1 MPLPMQRLVLGLRER
16 YCNDFYN
23 QNMEKLIYNVRQ
35 IFGECLTSKGC
46 SFYNIPE
53 YQRGYKWTAANVIQ
67 LLEDLKNFKKSD
79 NDQFYCIQNITI
91 TKQKHKDS
99 WCMNVIDG
107 QQRLTTLFILLS
119 YLQRNMKDK
128 IISPSANILKYS
140 IRETSDKFLCDSILT
155 GIIWDNAI
163 DTNAAH
169 TKDQFYIMAVAD
181 AIQEWFRENKLETKT
196 VLDDLVLIVNEVR
209 PGDEET
215 VFASLNGGKVDLDGA
230 DLVRAILITRAA
242 KQKYP
247 SIISREQLHQIAND
261 DIDLNID
268 ISVSSRGKIN
278 EFRVKLGVEIDEM
291 NKWWAQNK
299 VKDYFE
305 QLLPNKISKNKAFK
319 YSQYPIDLLY
329 YAFYEAYK
337 TKLSNSNEGESLDLR
352 VFENGIDLN
361 GQSGDDHLEFYTAVR
376 EFHLTMM
383 DWYNHDEIYN
393 LIGYLMYNFKDS
405 KISFDLL
412 WNKWLESES
421 KDDFIYR
428 LKELIKKQIA
438 LSFYNNDT
446 KDEEK
451 TLKNALDELRSSI
464 LNLQYDWYNNDF
476 TLKFLPLVDILPIEK
491 NVKTQTKV
499 KLSRITDP
507 KYFRC
512 NGEDKEHV
520 RSQKRIIDESLP
532 EDQKASMME
541 ENKVGLNSIGNIV
554 LLVLGVNRSYGN
566 DPHNEKMDRII
577 SEFLINDW
585 YIRPHTFNVFT
596 SKIKSIDENGENT
609 QDMYWSNEDMV
620 RTVQDIEKRLVKY
633 LNITEK

>member
-1 MPLPMQRLVLGLRER
+1 M
-16 YCNDFYN
+16 DT
-23 QNMEKLIYNVRQ
+23 LIYNVRQ
-35 IFGECLTSKGC
+35 IFGEYLTFKEC

-91 TKQKHKDS
+91 TKQKHEDS

-128 IISPSANILKYS
+128 IIIPSSNILKYS
-140 IRETSDKFLCDSILT
+140 IRETSDQFLRDNILT
-155 GIIWDNAI
+155 GSIWDNTI
-163 DTNAAH
+163 DTNSAK
-169 TKDQFYIMAVAD
+169 TKDQYYMMTVAD
-181 AIQEWFRENKLETKT
+181 AIQGWFRDNNLEAKT

-247 SIISREQLHQIAND
+247 SIISHEQLHQIAND
-261 DIDLNID
+261 DIDLNIN
-268 ISVSSRGKIN
+268 ISASSRGKIN
-278 EFRVKLGVEIDEM
+278 EFRVKLGVELDEM
-291 NKWWAQNK
+291 NKWWSQNK

-305 QLLPNKISKNKAFK
+305 QLLPDKISKNKTFK

-337 TKLSNSNEGESLDLR
+337 SKLNNSSYAETLDLR

-361 GQSGDDHLEFYTAVR
+361 GQSGDDHLEFYTAIR

-383 DWYNHDEIYN
+383 EWYNHDEIYN
-393 LIGYLMYNFKDS
+393 LIGYLMYNFKGS
-405 KISFDLL
+405 RISFDLL
-412 WNKWLESES
+412 WKLWQESLS
-421 KDDFIYR
+421 KDEFIR
-428 LKELIKKQIA
+428 KLKDEIKGQIA
-438 LSFYNNDT
+438 IPFYNDT
-446 KDEEK
+446 KDEGN

-464 LNLQYDWYNNDF
+464 LNLQYNWYNNDF

-491 NVKTQTKV
+491 DVKKQTKV
-499 KLSRITDP
+499 ILSRIENP

-512 NGEDKEHV
+512 HGEDKEHI
-520 RSQKRIIDESLP
+520 RSQKRDIDESLP
-532 EDQKASMME
+532 EAQKASMIE
-541 ENKVGLNSIGNIV
+541 ENKVGLHSIGNIV

-596 SKIKSIDENGENT
+596 SKIKSIDENGDNT
-609 QDMYWSNEDMV
+609 QDLYWSQEDMI

-633 LNITEK
+633 LNIE

>member
-1 MPLPMQRLVLGLRER
+1 
-16 YCNDFYN
+16 
-23 QNMEKLIYNVRQ
+23 MEKLIYSVRQ
-35 IFGECLTSKGC
+35 IFGEYLPFKGC

-128 IISPSANILKYS
+128 IIIPSANILKYS
-140 IRETSDKFLCDSILT
+140 IRKSSDQFLRDNILT
-155 GIIWDNAI
+155 GSIWDNTI
-163 DTNAAH
+163 DTNSAQ
-169 TKDQFYIMAVAD
+169 TKDQYYMMAVAD
-181 AIQEWFRENKLETKT
+181 AIQGWFRDNNLEAKT
-196 VLDDLVLIVNEVR
+196 ILDDLVLIVNEVR

-247 SIISREQLHQIAND
+247 SIISHEQLHQIAND
-261 DIDLNID
+261 DIDLNIN

-278 EFRVKLGVEIDEM
+278 EFRVKLGVELDEM
-291 NKWWAQNK
+291 NKWWSQNK

-305 QLLPNKISKNKAFK
+305 QLLPTKISKNKTFK

-337 TKLSNSNEGESLDLR
+337 SKLNNSSDAETLDLR

-361 GQSGDDHLEFYTAVR
+361 GQSGDDHLEFYTAIR

-383 DWYNHDEIYN
+383 EWYNYDEIYN
-393 LIGYLMYNFKDS
+393 LIGYLMYNFKGS
-405 KISFDLL
+405 KISFELL
-412 WNKWLESES
+412 WNIWLQSES
-421 KDDFIYR
+421 KDDFIFR
-428 LKELIKKQIA
+428 LKELIKEQIA
-438 LSFYNNDT
+438 LPFYNNDT
-446 KDEEK
+446 KDEEN

-491 NVKTQTKV
+491 IVKKQTKV
-499 KLSRITDP
+499 ILSRITNP

-512 NGEDKEHV
+512 HGEDKEHV

-532 EDQKASMME
+532 EAQKASMIE
-541 ENKVGLNSIGNIV
+541 ENKEGLNSIGNIV

-596 SKIKSIDENGENT
+596 SKIKSIDENGDNT
-609 QDMYWSNEDMV
+609 QDLYWSREDMI

-633 LNITEK
+633 LNIE

>member
-1 MPLPMQRLVLGLRER
+1 
-16 YCNDFYN
+16 
-23 QNMEKLIYNVRQ
+23 MEKLIYNVRQ
-35 IFGECLTSKGC
+35 IFGEYLTSKGC

-140 IRETSDKFLCDSILT
+140 IRESSDKFLCDSILT

-181 AIQEWFRENKLETKT
+181 AIQDWFRKNKLETKT
-196 VLDDLVLIVNEVR
+196 ILDDLVLIVNEVR

-261 DIDLNID
+261 DIDLNINV
-268 ISVSSRGKIN
+268 SVSSRGKIN
-278 EFRVKLGVEIDEM
+278 EFRVKLGVELDEM
-291 NKWWAQNK
+291 NRWWAQNK

-305 QLLPNKISKNKAFK
+305 QLLPNKISKNKTFK
-319 YSQYPIDLLY
+319 YNQYPIDLLY
-329 YAFYEAYK
+329 YAFYEAYR
-337 TKLSNSNEGESLDLR
+337 TKLSNPNEGESLDLR

-383 DWYNHDEIYN
+383 EWYNHDEIYN
-393 LIGYLMYNFKDS
+393 LIGYLMYNFKGS
-405 KISFDLL
+405 KISFELL
-412 WNKWLESES
+412 WNLWQESES
-421 KDDFIYR
+421 KDDFIFG
-428 LKELIKKQIA
+428 LKELIKEQIA
-438 LSFYNNDT
+438 LPFYNNDT
-446 KDEEK
+446 KDEEN
-451 TLKNALDELRSSI
+451 TLKNALNELRSSI

-491 NVKTQTKV
+491 VVKNQTKV
-499 KLSRITDP
+499 IFSRITDP

-520 RSQKRIIDESLP
+520 RSQKRIIDESLS
-532 EDQKASMME
+532 ENQKASMIE

-609 QDMYWSNEDMV
+609 QDIYWSNEDMV

>member
-1 MPLPMQRLVLGLRER
+1 M
-16 YCNDFYN
+16 D
-23 QNMEKLIYNVRQ
+23 KLIYNVRQ
-35 IFGECLTSKGC
+35 IFGEYLTSKGC

-53 YQRGYKWTAANVIQ
+53 YQRGYKWTAANAIQ

-128 IISPSANILKYS
+128 IILPSANILKYS

-155 GIIWDNAI
+155 GIIWENAI

-181 AIQEWFRENKLETKT
+181 AIQDWFRKNKLETKT

-278 EFRVKLGVEIDEM
+278 EFRVKLGFEIDEM

-393 LIGYLMYNFKDS
+393 LIGYLMYNFKGS
-405 KISFDLL
+405 KISFELL
-412 WNKWLESES
+412 WNIWRESES
-421 KDDFIYR
+421 KDDFIFR
-428 LKELIKKQIA
+428 LKELIKEQIA
-438 LSFYNNDT
+438 LPFYNNDT
-446 KDEEK
+446 KDEEN

-464 LNLQYDWYNNDF
+464 LNLHYDWYNNDF

-491 NVKTQTKV
+491 DVKTQTKV
-499 KLSRITDP
+499 ILSRITDP

-532 EDQKASMME
+532 EDQKASMIE

-596 SKIKSIDENGENT
+596 SKIKSIDLNGEKT
-609 QDMYWSNEDMV
+609 QDMYWSNEDIV

-633 LNITEK
+633 LNIAKK